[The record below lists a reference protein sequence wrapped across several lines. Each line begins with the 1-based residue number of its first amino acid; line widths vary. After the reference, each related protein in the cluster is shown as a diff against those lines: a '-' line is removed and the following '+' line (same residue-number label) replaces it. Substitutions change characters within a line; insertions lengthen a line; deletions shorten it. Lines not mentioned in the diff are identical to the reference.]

1 MLHFLRTFIIG
12 SLTIISISS
21 AWAGPRPKAPAATQV
36 YKSLNKEGLIGATEE
51 SPADNPAD
59 NIFHVQIDQTLC
71 SESVWLEYELE
82 GVEDHT
88 AVSRS
93 INDHRSIGGHLVKK
107 RMGWAVQQERIDGSW
122 LRQGDNIIRFT
133 LPEGAQHSYR
143 IRNLKI
149 MVAASTDATEQII
162 INQPSKNYYNKSA
175 YVKGFF
181 PENNRENIQL

>member
-1 MLHFLRTFIIG
+1 MLHFIRTFTILFLTVI
-12 SLTIISISS
+12 SLTN
-21 AWAGPRPKAPAATQV
+21 ALAGPRPKPAIAHV
-36 YKSLNKEGLIGATEE
+36 YTSLNKEGLIGTTEE

-107 RMGWAVQQERIDGSW
+107 RRGWAVQQERIDGS
-122 LRQGDNIIRFT
+122 
-133 LPEGAQHSYR
+133 
-143 IRNLKI
+143 
-149 MVAASTDATEQII
+149 
-162 INQPSKNYYNKSA
+162 
-175 YVKGFF
+175 
-181 PENNRENIQL
+181 